1 MNNRDPWYESNDP
14 DRVARGAGLRLG
26 GWIIVALIFFA
37 LIGIGVWGFK
47 VATSDVKGRGDS
59 VQIKNS
65 APNRIRAQQ
74 EFNRRYQDIKATDA
88 KVSAFEVVVKAD
100 PKNRTAQENLTGTI
114 AYCLSAVGEYNSLA
128 REYTSETFRDIDL
141 PSEID
146 PLDPATDCK
155 GEVK

>member
-1 MNNRDPWYESNDP
+1 MRQDPWYEDENP
-14 DRVARGAGLRLG
+14 DRVVRGFGLRLG
-26 GWIIVALIFFA
+26 GWIIVAIIFFA
-37 LIGIGVWGFK
+37 LIGIGTWAFR

-59 VQIKNS
+59 AQIKNS

-88 KVSAFEVVVKAD
+88 KITVFAESVKAD
-100 PKNRTAQENLTGTI
+100 PKDVVSKANLDGTT

-128 REYTSETFRDIDL
+128 REYASETFRDIDL

-146 PLDPATDCK
+146 TLDPATDCK
-155 GEVK
+155 GDLK